1 MQHIPETRSIGGF
14 VVNAKGEVL
23 FVQEY
28 GVYWG
33 LPRGHVEPGEDDMAT
48 ARREIFE
55 ESGVCDL
62 TYQCD
67 LGGYSRFTFDEAG
80 APNYKEMKHLR
91 YFCFTTAET
100 TLNPTD
106 PSITDAAWLA
116 PAEARSRLINTD
128 DIIFFDQAIKK
139 LIKLNILTDSRR

>member
-1 MQHIPETRSIGGF
+1 MQYIPETRSIGGF

-33 LPRGHVEPGEDDMAT
+33 LPRGHVELGENDMTT

-55 ESGVCDL
+55 ESGVRDL

-67 LGGYSRFTFDEAG
+67 LGGYSRFAFDEAG

-91 YFCFTTAET
+91 YYCFTTAEM
-100 TLNPTD
+100 TLNPID
-106 PSITDAAWLA
+106 PNITDAAWLA
-116 PAEARSRLINTD
+116 PAVARNRLINAD

-139 LIKLNILTDSRR
+139 LIKLNILTELQR